1 MHLNIFLCDIMGMMQ
16 KKEIK
21 ELVLDILDLLN
32 ELQKAQH
39 ELKAILKYMS
49 LQYNMIIDLDE
60 YRVIDWGVLEDA

>member
-1 MHLNIFLCDIMGMMQ
+1 MQ
-16 KKEIK
+16 KKELR

-49 LQYNMIIDLDE
+49 MKYDMVIELDE
-60 YRVIDWGVLEDA
+60 YRVIDWGDLGDA

>member
-1 MHLNIFLCDIMGMMQ
+1 MQ
-16 KKEIK
+16 KKELR

-49 LQYNMIIDLDE
+49 IKYDMIIELDE
-60 YRVIDWGVLEDA
+60 YQVLDWGDLGDA

>member
-1 MHLNIFLCDIMGMMQ
+1 MTMMQ

-39 ELKAILKYMS
+39 ELKAILKLMS
-49 LQYNMIIDLDE
+49 IKYDMIIELDE
-60 YRVIDWGVLEDA
+60 YQVLDWGDLKGD